1 MTAAERPSMVAEF
14 RTWLMETN
22 ALALAIGVVIGGAV
36 GKLVTAFVEGLV
48 MPIVGM
54 LIPGG
59 SWREISVV
67 LDSKGNALGIGA
79 ILGATV
85 DFIIISLV
93 VFLVAKRILGTAPPK
108 K

>member
-85 DFIIISLV
+85 DFIIISMV